1 MVSGTAFLGGG
12 NMATALV
19 GGLLATGAEPGD
31 ILVADL
37 NAAARQSLADRY
49 GVRTTEKLV
58 ADDLREIDILVLAVK
73 PQQMQEAL
81 APLAGALSDQV
92 VVSVAA
98 GLPMVVIG
106 EWLGGYAKIVRAMPN
121 TPALIRAGITG
132 LCARPE
138 VDAIGRRAAERLMH
152 SVGTTVWFDDE
163 AMMDGVTAISGSGPA
178 YFFLFIEAL
187 QQAGLAMGFSEEQA
201 RLLAIGTAEG
211 AARLAVQSDETVS
224 ELRARVTSKGG
235 TTEAALH
242 TMQERGV
249 PDGII
254 AGAQAALARG
264 RELGAQLARTGKQ
277 N

>member
-1 MVSGTAFLGGG
+1 MANGTAFLGGG

-19 GGLLATGAEPGD
+19 GGLLATGADAGD
-31 ILVADL
+31 VLVADL
-37 NAAARQSLADRY
+37 NAFARQTLADRY
-49 GVRTTEKLV
+49 GVRTTERLV
-58 ADDLREIDILVLAVK
+58 ADDLRGIDVVVLAVK
-73 PQQMQEAL
+73 PQQMQQAL
-81 APLAGALSDQV
+81 APLAGALSSQV

-98 GLPMVVIG
+98 GLPTDAIS

-132 LCARPE
+132 LSARPE
-138 VDAIGRRAAERLMH
+138 VDGAGRRAAERLMH

-178 YFFLFIEAL
+178 YFFLFMEAL

-211 AARLAVQSDETVS
+211 AARLAAQSDESVA

-235 TTEAALH
+235 TTEAALRA
-242 TMQERGV
+242 MLERGV

-264 RELGAQLARTGKQ
+264 RELGAQLARPGEQ